1 MIYIICFCLLID
13 AIWVMY
19 LYSKTDNFIFKKDKE
34 IKELNQKHLAFHR
47 RWNERKNPTIKKD
60 KRFDTL
66 KRKLGA

>member
-1 MIYIICFCLLID
+1 
-13 AIWVMY
+13 MY